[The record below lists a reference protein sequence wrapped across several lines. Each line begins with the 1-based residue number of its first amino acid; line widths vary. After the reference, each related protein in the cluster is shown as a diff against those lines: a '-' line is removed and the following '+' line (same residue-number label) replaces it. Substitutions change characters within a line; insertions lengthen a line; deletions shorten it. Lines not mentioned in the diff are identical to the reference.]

1 MVEQPLNHRIVFFH
15 VKKKDT
21 KPQNGE
27 AVHTPDPRSART
39 AEAKARC
46 FRGPHAAAAAAA
58 IAVSSDH
65 HHKKRATHAA
75 ARCPFHDPKKK
86 RPTPTHASPPL
97 PFLRPRVH
105 DQSGNRGTRPSI
117 SPPTSSSS
125 SPPRLDRDWLRF
137 VLSNRV
143 RAWFLAGCVLWSGIV
158 GFRGWL
164 VCCLLALAPICSR
177 SHGGVPEGFLRS
189 FMDCW

>member
-1 MVEQPLNHRIVFFH
+1 MVRQSIHRIH
-15 VKKKDT
+15 
-21 KPQNGE
+21 
-27 AVHTPDPRSART
+27 AVHGRRRQKPVVSEALTPPPPPPPSPSPAT
-39 AEAKARC
+39 TTIKSE
-46 FRGPHAAAAAAA
+46 PPTPLPAALF
-58 IAVSSDH
+58 
-65 HHKKRATHAA
+65 TTQ
-75 ARCPFHDPKKK
+75 KKK

-105 DQSGNRGTRPSI
+105 DQSGNR
-117 SPPTSSSS
+117 
-125 SPPRLDRDWLRF
+125 
-137 VLSNRV
+137 
-143 RAWFLAGCVLWSGIV
+143 V

>member
-1 MVEQPLNHRIVFFH
+1 MVRQSIHRIH
-15 VKKKDT
+15 
-21 KPQNGE
+21 
-27 AVHTPDPRSART
+27 AVHGRRRQKPVVSEALTPPPPPPPSPSPAT
-39 AEAKARC
+39 TTIKSE
-46 FRGPHAAAAAAA
+46 PPTPLPAALF
-58 IAVSSDH
+58 
-65 HHKKRATHAA
+65 TTQ
-75 ARCPFHDPKKK
+75 KKK

-143 RAWFLAGCVLWSGIV
+143 RAWFLAGCVLWSGTV